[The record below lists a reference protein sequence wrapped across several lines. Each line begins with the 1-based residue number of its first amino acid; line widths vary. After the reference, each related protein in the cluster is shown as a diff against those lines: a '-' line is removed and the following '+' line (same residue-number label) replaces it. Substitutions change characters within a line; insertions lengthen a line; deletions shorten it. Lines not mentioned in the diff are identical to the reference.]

1 MNIELHLTT
10 EFRNSRER
18 NARDI
23 SATHIS
29 SACSSRAT
37 TIPATFTVLRESL
50 RKHPGSESGAENRGK
65 TVSNFQ
71 VNSQRFDVLF
81 SKYRRVLYF
90 VAHRMLGNHQEAEHA
105 LHLCFLS
112 ACENIPQFDS
122 ERRFR
127 SWLVRVLMDE
137 AQTMLHTRSFRSST
151 SCELLPNSHHNSHNS
166 HSSHNSY
173 GELLDF
179 SPPKP
184 AALQPALPHGTGR
197 NAPAENWGWY

>member
-1 MNIELHLTT
+1 M
-10 EFRNSRER
+10 
-18 NARDI
+18 
-23 SATHIS
+23 
-29 SACSSRAT
+29 
-37 TIPATFTVLRESL
+37 
-50 RKHPGSESGAENRGK
+50 
-65 TVSNFQ
+65 SNFQ

-81 SKYRRVLYF
+81 SKYRRVLYH

-151 SCELLPNSHHNSHNS
+151 SSELLPNSHHNSHNS
-166 HSSHNSY
+166 Y
-173 GELLDF
+173 DELLDF

-184 AALQPALPHGTGR
+184 AALQPALPHGEGR
-197 NAPAENWGWY
+197 NAPAANWGWY